1 MKNRLKNKMKNKN
14 VLKATQ
20 IVNIVTNPRRQKKR
34 HGLSQGNDTLIRNI
48 HHFNTPI
55 FQPIPTQP
63 QPVGTRPDIENT
75 VATLQRS
82 VKQLQ
87 SLAFPETK
95 SILQTSSPL
104 KMEKS
109 AFRADPEG
117 PKRLI
122 SDHFKKLGDE
132 ERKK

>member
-1 MKNRLKNKMKNKN
+1 
-14 VLKATQ
+14 
-20 IVNIVTNPRRQKKR
+20 
-34 HGLSQGNDTLIRNI
+34 LIRNI

-55 FQPIPTQP
+55 FQPIQNQP

-104 KMEKS
+104 KTGAKS
-109 AFRADPEG
+109 AFRAEPEG

-122 SDHFKKLGDE
+122 SEHFKKLEDE
-132 ERKK
+132 ERNK